1 VRFAQVKKL
10 SRDMAKVADVDETFA
25 AVPGN
30 REFMV
35 RKTPL
40 LRHLQYH
47 IKMYHFTKTGSGQ
60 T

>member
-40 LRHLQYH
+40 LRHL
-47 IKMYHFTKTGSGQ
+47 
-60 T
+60 